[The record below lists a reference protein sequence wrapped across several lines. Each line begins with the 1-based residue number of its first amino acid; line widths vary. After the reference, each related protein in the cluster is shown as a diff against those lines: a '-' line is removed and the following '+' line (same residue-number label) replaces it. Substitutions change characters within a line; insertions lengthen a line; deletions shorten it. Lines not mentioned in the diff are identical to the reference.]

1 MAVHKTRAWL
11 TLAHRQYRAPLDEHG
26 YLREVFA
33 GQAVS
38 RAAVSR
44 AWDGGSQR
52 GDSADIHETA
62 DTRLAG

>member
-1 MAVHKTRAWL
+1 MAVHKWGMGNFRSSAESD
-11 TLAHRQYRAPLDEHG
+11 APLDEHG

-44 AWDGGSQR
+44 AWHGGSQR